1 MPARRHVRLSLT
13 LCAMV
18 IFLADFVVS
27 RDVRAL
33 GLVMLAGSHALFG
46 SDEHR

>member
-1 MPARRHVRLSLT
+1 MSRKHLRLGLT
-13 LCAMV
+13 VGAMV
-18 IFLADFVVS
+18 IFLTDFIVS

-46 SDEHR
+46 QDEHK